1 MVLLMLV
8 VTGFVVVSLLL
19 TALLQLLWNMTLP
32 DLFGTKTIGYWQA
45 FRLLLIVS
53 ILFGP
58 GTFVR
63 FNGNGSLAHSSV
75 ARASSSTVLS
85 SATQRRHHSGALP
98 GADLDTVYA
107 DAREIGYPRDAI

>member
-8 VTGFVVVSLLL
+8 VTGFVVVTLVL

-32 DLFGTKTIGYWQA
+32 DLFGTKTVSYWQA
-45 FRLLLIVS
+45 FRLILIVS

-63 FNGNGSLAHSSV
+63 VNADGNRNGSLATVPCRSS
-75 ARASSSTVLS
+75 
-85 SATQRRHHSGALP
+85 Q
-98 GADLDTVYA
+98 
-107 DAREIGYPRDAI
+107 